1 MPKISA
7 SNIKGLLINY
17 AVRIVLTT
25 VLSVLVQ
32 SLLFSFIV
40 LQFDIDLELLKYF
53 GVIITIL
60 SSIIISYVSTIGFKN
75 NVLLLSIISVI
86 PLLLISI
93 INFAVNNGSTTAILI
108 KILGIIL
115 CSILVSVI
123 KVSKKLRWRYG
134 RRIIF
139 DCGIKA
145 WA

>member
-17 AVRIVLTT
+17 AVRTVLTT
-25 VLSVLVQ
+25 VLSVFVQ

-75 NVLLLSIISVI
+75 NVMLLSVISVI
-86 PLLLISI
+86 PLLLLSI

-123 KVSKKLRWRYG
+123 KVSKKLR
-134 RRIIF
+134 
-139 DCGIKA
+139 
-145 WA
+145 

>member
-1 MPKISA
+1 MPKNSA

-17 AVRIVLTT
+17 TVRIVLTT
-25 VLSVLVQ
+25 VLSVFVQ

-75 NVLLLSIISVI
+75 NVMLLSVISVI
-86 PLLLISI
+86 PLLLLSI

-123 KVSKKLRWRYG
+123 KVSKKLR
-134 RRIIF
+134 
-139 DCGIKA
+139 
-145 WA
+145 

>member
-25 VLSVLVQ
+25 VLSIFVQ

-60 SSIIISYVSTIGFKN
+60 SSIIISFVSTIGFKN
-75 NVLLLSIISVI
+75 NVMLLSVISVI
-86 PLLLISI
+86 PLLLLSI

-123 KVSKKLRWRYG
+123 KVSKKLR
-134 RRIIF
+134 
-139 DCGIKA
+139 
-145 WA
+145 

>member
-17 AVRIVLTT
+17 AIRIVLTT
-25 VLSVLVQ
+25 VLSIFVQ

-75 NVLLLSIISVI
+75 NVMLLSVISVI
-86 PLLLISI
+86 PLLILSI

-123 KVSKKLRWRYG
+123 KVSKKLR
-134 RRIIF
+134 
-139 DCGIKA
+139 
-145 WA
+145 

>member
-7 SNIKGLLINY
+7 SNIKGLLINFIIKI
-17 AVRIVLTT
+17 ALTT
-25 VLSVLVQ
+25 VLSILVQ
-32 SLLFSFIV
+32 SLLFSFIA
-40 LQFDIDLELLKYF
+40 LEFDIDLSFLKYF
-53 GVIITIL
+53 GVVITIL

-75 NVLLLSIISVI
+75 NVMLLSVISVI
-86 PLLLISI
+86 PLLLLSI

-134 RRIIF
+134 RRIVF

-145 WA
+145 WT

>member
-17 AVRIVLTT
+17 AIRIVLTT
-25 VLSVLVQ
+25 VLSIFVQ

-75 NVLLLSIISVI
+75 NVMLLSVISVI
-86 PLLLISI
+86 PLLLLSI

-123 KVSKKLRWRYG
+123 KVSKKLR
-134 RRIIF
+134 
-139 DCGIKA
+139 
-145 WA
+145 

>member
-17 AVRIVLTT
+17 TIRIVLTT
-25 VLSVLVQ
+25 VLSILLQ
-32 SLLFSFIV
+32 SLLFSFV
-40 LQFDIDLELLKYF
+40 ALQFDIDLSLLKYF
-53 GVIITIL
+53 GVVITII

-75 NVLLLSIISVI
+75 NVLLLSIISVM

-93 INFAVNNGSTTAILI
+93 INFAVNKGSAPVILI
-108 KILGIIL
+108 KIFGIIL
-115 CSILVSVI
+115 CSILVSII

-139 DCGIKA
+139 GCRIKA